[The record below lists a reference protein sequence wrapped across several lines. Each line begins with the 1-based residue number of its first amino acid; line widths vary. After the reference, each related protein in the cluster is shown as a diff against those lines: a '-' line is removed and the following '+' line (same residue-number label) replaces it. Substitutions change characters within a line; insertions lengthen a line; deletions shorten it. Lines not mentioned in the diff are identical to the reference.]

1 MIGRRNF
8 LTLSAVATL
17 VGALPR
23 IAASAPIAPPK
34 HRWLVDCLG
43 GITNPNRDDD
53 LDSAADRG
61 VDARSLDDARSAGLT
76 AFNQTIGYVAG
87 EVDPFEYSVAEI
99 GAWDALIRS
108 RPGRLLKVHGVADLE
123 RALGS
128 GQTGVILG
136 FQNGAMMGADADRCA
151 VFGNLGV
158 KVIQLTYNIRNALG
172 DGCMVAENRGLTDF
186 GRKVVA
192 GLNAAKVMV
201 DLSHSGEQTCLDA
214 IAASTAPILI
224 SHTGCRAV
232 ADLPRNK
239 TDRELRGV
247 ADGGGL
253 VGIYF
258 MPFLAIDRQPTAA
271 DLIAH
276 IEHAWKVCGEDH
288 VALGTD
294 GNLPKIDDMEKYWAA
309 LKKDVEQRRAAGIG
323 AKGERADIATFLPD
337 LQGPDKFARLGEMLA
352 KRGHSAV
359 RVDKLLGV
367 NFYEY
372 AKRVW

>member
-8 LTLSAVATL
+8 LTLSAAATL
-17 VGALPR
+17 ASAMPR
-23 IAASAPIAPPK
+23 IAASTSITPPK
-34 HRWLVDCLG
+34 RRWLIDCLG
-43 GITNPNRDDD
+43 GIINPNRDDD
-53 LDSAADRG
+53 IDAAADRG
-61 VDARSLDDARSAGLT
+61 VDARSLDDARTAGLT
-76 AFNQTIGYVAG
+76 AFNQTIGYVSG
-87 EVDPFEYSVAEI
+87 EIDPFEYSVQEI
-99 GAWDALIRS
+99 GVWDALIRS

-123 RALGS
+123 NAHAS
-128 GQTGVILG
+128 GQVGVILG
-136 FQNGAMMGADADRCA
+136 FQNAAMMGKDPDRTA
-151 VFGNLGV
+151 IFGNLGV
-158 KVIQLTYNIRNALG
+158 KVIQLTYNVRNDLG
-172 DGCMVAENRGLTDF
+172 DGCMVAENHGLTEF

-214 IAASTAPILI
+214 IAASKAPILI

-247 ADGGGL
+247 AEGGGL

-258 MPFLAIDRQPTAA
+258 MPFLAIERQPTAE

-276 IEHAWKVCGEDH
+276 IEHAWKVAGEDH

-294 GNLPKIDDMEKYWAA
+294 GTLPKIDDMGKYWEA

-337 LQGPDKFARLGEMLA
+337 LQGPDKFARLGEMLV
-352 KRGHSAV
+352 KRGHSES
-359 RVDKLLGV
+359 RVDKLLGG